1 MKEDHI
7 YLRRFWEDYDT
18 KFIKKK
24 NLSNYLSEDE
34 MIVNYQN
41 QIYFSLFGDLK

>member
-18 KFIKKK
+18 KFIKK

-34 MIVNYQN
+34 MTVNYQN
-41 QIYFSLFGDLK
+41 QI